1 MELLEFDI
9 LQSGLTILLLLSAGE
24 LLGRLLRG
32 VIPGILLAGL
42 LFVAG
47 CWSGLLPRELAA
59 LAGASELIP
68 AAVLMTIVS
77 MGASMSLR
85 QFAANWRVVAVAA
98 VTYLGQLAAI
108 FLVIGTLY
116 GKNMALG
123 AIPGGMAAALIVQER
138 AGALGYSRIVVLSV
152 LLLTTQALIGC
163 PVAAACIRRET
174 RRLRAAP
181 SAAVSGGEAEPPK
194 RRRWKDV
201 QYGPLLRLYAAA
213 WLASRLELLTG
224 LSRYVL
230 ALLLG
235 LLLAQLGLLAKNE
248 LAASKSDGFLFFL
261 LMCSVISSFGSAEPE
276 MLGEMLL
283 PLVLT
288 LAASTVGALLTSSLV
303 GRLVGLS
310 PPMSMALGMNV
321 MIGFPMNM
329 LISQE
334 IIEGMT
340 EDPTERQTLMEQVAS
355 KMVLVGMVTT
365 TFLATAAA
373 GLLAPLIV

>member
-1 MELLEFDI
+1 MDFLNFDT
-9 LQSGLTILLLLSAGE
+9 LQSGLTILLLLTAGE

-32 VIPGILLAGL
+32 IIPGILLAGL

-47 CWSGLLPRELAA
+47 CWSGLLPRELAE
-59 LAGASELIP
+59 LAGATELIP
-68 AAVLMTIVS
+68 VAILMTIVS

-85 QFAANWRVVAVAA
+85 QFAANWRVVAVAV

-138 AGALGYSRIVVLSV
+138 AGALGYSEIVVLSV
-152 LLLTTQALIGC
+152 LLLTTQALVGC

-181 SAAVSGGEAEPPK
+181 SAAVSVGEAETPK
-194 RRRWKDV
+194 PRAGDV
-201 QYGPLLRLYAAA
+201 QYGSLLRLYAAA

-235 LLLAQLGLLAKNE
+235 LLLAQLGILAKNE

-261 LMCSVISSFGSAEPE
+261 LMCSVIASFGSAEPD
-276 MLGEMLL
+276 MLGRMLPTL
-283 PLVLT
+283 LLT
-288 LAASTVGALLTSSLV
+288 LAASAAGALLTSFLT
-303 GRLVGLS
+303 GKLVGLS
-310 PPMSMALGMNV
+310 APMSMALGMNV

-329 LISQE
+329 LISRE
-334 IIEGMT
+334 VIEGMT
-340 EDPTERQTLMEQVAS
+340 EDAAERQTLMEQVS
-355 KMVLVGMVTT
+355 SRMVLGGMVTT

-373 GLLAPLIV
+373 GLLAPLIA